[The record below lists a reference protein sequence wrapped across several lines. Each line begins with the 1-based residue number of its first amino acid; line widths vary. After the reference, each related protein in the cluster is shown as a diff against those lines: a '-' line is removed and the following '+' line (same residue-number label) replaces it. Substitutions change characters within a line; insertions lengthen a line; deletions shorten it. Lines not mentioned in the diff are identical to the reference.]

1 VLRIQPVLIL
11 QLGHHQL
18 HEFFFAL
25 LAFAADPFLGPCDT
39 EVLGIRA
46 APPILQV

>member
-1 VLRIQPVLIL
+1 MSKAPQ
-11 QLGHHQL
+11 
-18 HEFFFAL
+18 HEIAL
-25 LAFAADPFLGPCDT
+25 LAFAAAPFLGPCDT

>member
-1 VLRIQPVLIL
+1 MSNAPQDEID
-11 QLGHHQL
+11 
-18 HEFFFAL
+18 L
-25 LAFAADPFLGPCDT
+25 LAFGADTFLGPCDT